1 MAGSSSI
8 GRRIGKIIIWLL
20 ATVVVLIVALAIFIL
35 TFDWNRARPYVNDK
49 VSQAIGRPFAINGD
63 LKVGWRHPADE
74 TGWRGWVP
82 WPRFSAAN
90 ITVANPDWT
99 KQPQFATLDEI
110 DFEVKV
116 LPLLAHDIVIPA
128 INLVN
133 PSVDLERLVDGR
145 DNWTFKLASSSGPSE
160 WKLDLHDIAF
170 AKGNIAL
177 SDQQKKVDVQM
188 VIDTLGQPIPIG
200 EAMKQQEAASRSA
213 SAQAIGKAGA
223 SKLTEQANAQ
233 AASEAAAAAA
243 AAASGAS
250 STDINASGT
259 TAAGG
264 ASGAPMAG
272 GSHAASEASEA
283 GEASGSVAAPGA
295 SGVASATG
303 TQRQMPSYAI
313 GWTVKGTYNK
323 TPVSG
328 SGKVG
333 GVLALQ
339 DANRPF
345 PVQADVKAG
354 DLHVGL
360 VGTIT
365 DPAHLAAVDLRLW
378 LQGNSMARL
387 YSLTGVTLPDTP
399 PYATEGRLIGQFK
412 SSGNVFK
419 YENFT
424 GRVGGSD
431 LNGSLTYTAREP
443 RPLLQGEMVS
453 HLLQFSDLAPVI
465 GADSNASKAKRG
477 DATTQPSGRVLPV
490 EEFRTDR
497 WKAIDADVKFTGR
510 RIVKTTDLPITDLY
524 THVVLTDG
532 VLSLEPL
539 KFGVAGGSLAS
550 DIHLDGSAVP
560 LKGRFATSAR
570 HLKLKQLFPNFKT
583 MQNALG
589 EINGDAALTATGN
602 SPAALAA
609 TSNGEV
615 KALITEGTV
624 SRLLMEAAG
633 LNVANVVYEK
643 LFGNRDVKINCAAA
657 DFVAT
662 DGVLESRVF
671 ALDTDDA
678 VINIDGHVNLRDETM
693 DLGVHPHTKG
703 FRVFSLR
710 SPLYV
715 KGTFKDPHVG
725 VNAAALALR
734 GGAAVGLGLINPF
747 AALIPLLAP
756 SNNKPLPCAQLLSQ
770 VRQAPAAPP
779 PGVKQQSKPPLSLEG
794 APVNKST
801 KGAAS
806 SPAVDDKKKPAVRS
820 PASARPNTRE
830 ADGVHLACGLAQL
843 ELRRRPVDDLF
854 VADQRAARAHAD
866 EAIAE

>member
-1 MAGSSSI
+1 MAVSSTI
-8 GRRIGKIIIWLL
+8 GRRIGKIIAWLL
-20 ATVVVLIVALAIFIL
+20 AIIVILIVALAIFIL
-35 TFDWNRARPYVNDK
+35 TFDWNRARPYIDDK
-49 VSQAIGRPFAINGD
+49 VTQAIGRPFAINGD
-63 LKVGWRHPADE
+63 LKVGWQHPVGE

-90 ITVANPDWT
+90 ITVGNPDWA
-99 KQPQFATLDEI
+99 KQPHFATLDEI
-110 DFEVKV
+110 DFQVKV

-133 PSVDLERLVDGR
+133 PSVDLERLLDGR
-145 DNWTFKLASSSGPSE
+145 NNWTFKLASSSGPSE

-177 SDQQKKVDVQM
+177 SDQQQKVEMQM
-188 VIDTLGQPIPIG
+188 AIDTLGQPIPIG
-200 EAMKQQEAASRSA
+200 EVMKQQETASRSA
-213 SAQAIGKAGA
+213 SAEAVGKAGA
-223 SKLTEQANAQ
+223 SKLTAQANAQ
-233 AASEAAAAAA
+233 AASEAAAASA

-250 STDINASGT
+250 STDINASGA
-259 TAAGG
+259 TAATGASGALIAGG
-264 ASGAPMAG
+264 ASEGASG
-272 GSHAASEASEA
+272 AAVASAPNASEA
-283 GEASGSVAAPGA
+283 GA
-295 SGVASATG
+295 ATG
-303 TQRQMPSYAI
+303 AKPTIPPYAI

-354 DLHVGL
+354 DLRVGL

-378 LQGNSMARL
+378 LQGNSLARL

-399 PYATEGRLIGQFK
+399 PYATEGRLVGQFK
-412 SSGNVFK
+412 PGANVFK

-443 RPLLQGEMVS
+443 RPLLQGELVS
-453 HLLQFSDLAPVI
+453 HLLQFADLAPVI
-465 GADSNASKAKRG
+465 GADSKASKAKRG
-477 DATTQPSGRVLPV
+477 DATAQPANKVLPV

-510 RIVKTTDLPITDLY
+510 RIVKDANLPITDLY
-524 THVVLTDG
+524 THVVMTDG

-539 KFGVAGGSLAS
+539 KFGVAGGSLSS
-550 DIHLDGSAVP
+550 DIHLDGSTTP

-570 HLKLKQLFPNFKT
+570 HLKLKQLFPDFKT

-615 KALITEGTV
+615 KALITDGTV

-662 DGVLESRVF
+662 NGVLDSRVF

-678 VINIDGHVNLRDETM
+678 VINIDGNVNLRDESM

-725 VNAAALALR
+725 VNATALALR
-734 GGAAVGLGLINPF
+734 GGAVIGLGLINPF

-756 SNNKPLPCAQLLSQ
+756 SNNKPLPCGELLAQ
-770 VRQAPAAPP
+770 VRQAPTAPA
-779 PGVKQQSKPPLSLEG
+779 PGMKQAPKPAISLDG
-794 APVNKST
+794 APVNKSSA
-801 KGAAS
+801 GAS
-806 SPAVDDKKKPAVRS
+806 SPAAGDRKPAVMS
-820 PASARPNTRE
+820 PPT
-830 ADGVHLACGLAQL
+830 G
-843 ELRRRPVDDLF
+843 
-854 VADQRAARAHAD
+854 
-866 EAIAE
+866 AEYKGS

>member
-1 MAGSSSI
+1 MAVSSTI
-8 GRRIGKIIIWLL
+8 GRRIGKIIAWLV
-20 ATVVVLIVALAIFIL
+20 AIIVVLIIALIIFIL
-35 TFDWNRARPYVNDK
+35 TFNWNRARPYIDDK
-49 VSQAIGRPFAINGD
+49 VTQAIGRPFAINGD
-63 LKVGWRHPADE
+63 LKVGWRHPVGE

-90 ITVANPDWT
+90 ITIGNPDWT
-99 KQPQFATLDEI
+99 QQPHFATLDEI

-133 PSVDLERLVDGR
+133 PSVDLERVLDGR
-145 DNWTFKLASSSGPSE
+145 NNWTFKLPASTGPSE

-177 SDQQKKVDVQM
+177 SDQQKKVEMQIA
-188 VIDTLGQPIPIG
+188 IDTLGQPIPIG
-200 EAMKQQEAASRSA
+200 EAMKQQEAASRSS
-213 SAQAIGKAGA
+213 SAEAIGKAGA
-223 SKLTEQANAQ
+223 NKLTAQANAQ
-233 AASEAAAAAA
+233 AASEAAAASA

-250 STDINASGT
+250 STDITASGA
-259 TAAGG
+259 TAANGASGALVAGGSSGASGVGG
-264 ASGAPMAG
+264 ASGASGGAG
-272 GSHAASEASEA
+272 GAAATSASNAREA
-283 GEASGSVAAPGA
+283 GTANGA
-295 SGVASATG
+295 KPVI
-303 TQRQMPSYAI
+303 PPYAI

-378 LQGNSMARL
+378 LQGNSLARL

-399 PYATEGRLIGQFK
+399 PYATEGRLVGQFK

-431 LNGSLTYTAREP
+431 LNGSLIYTARKP
-443 RPLLQGEMVS
+443 RPLLQGELVS
-453 HLLQFSDLAPVI
+453 HLLQFSDLAPII

-477 DATTQPSGRVLPV
+477 DATAQPGNKALPV
-490 EEFRTDR
+490 EAFRTDR

-510 RIVKTTDLPITDLY
+510 RIVKSPDLPITDLY
-524 THVVLTDG
+524 THVVMTDA

-539 KFGVAGGSLAS
+539 KFGVAGGSLS
-550 DIHLDGSAVP
+550 SNIHLDGSTTP
-560 LKGRFATSAR
+560 LKGRFSTSAR
-570 HLKLKQLFPNFKT
+570 HLKLKQLFPSFKT

-615 KALITEGTV
+615 KALVTDGTV

-643 LFGNRDVKINCAAA
+643 LFGKRDVKINCAAA

-662 DGVLESRVF
+662 NGVLDSRVF

-678 VINIDGHVNLRDETM
+678 VIDIDGNVNMRDETV

-770 VRQAPAAPP
+770 VRQAPSAPP
-779 PGVKQQSKPPLSLEG
+779 PGVKQQPKAALSLDG
-794 APVNKST
+794 VPVNKSS
-801 KGAAS
+801 GGASAPAAS
-806 SPAVDDKKKPAVRS
+806 EKKPAVVT
-820 PASARPNTRE
+820 PASA
-830 ADGVHLACGLAQL
+830 
-843 ELRRRPVDDLF
+843 
-854 VADQRAARAHAD
+854 
-866 EAIAE
+866 AEYKGS

>member
-1 MAGSSSI
+1 MAVSSSI
-8 GRRIGKIIIWLL
+8 GRRIGKIIAWLL
-20 ATVVVLIVALAIFIL
+20 AALVILIAALVIFIL
-35 TFDWNRARPYVNDK
+35 SFDWNRARPYINDK
-49 VSQAIGRPFAINGD
+49 VTQAIGRPFAINGD
-63 LKVGWRHPADE
+63 LKVGWQKPAGE

-90 ITVANPDWT
+90 ITLGNPDWA

-110 DFEVKV
+110 DFEVEV

-133 PSVDLERLVDGR
+133 PSVDLERMLDGR
-145 DNWTFKLASSSGPSE
+145 NNWTFKLPSSSGPSE
-160 WKLDLHDIAF
+160 WTLDLHDIAF

-177 SDQQKKVDVQM
+177 SDQQMKVELQM
-188 VIDTLGQPIPIG
+188 AVDTLGQPIPLG
-200 EAMKQQEAASRSA
+200 EALKQQEAASRSA

-223 SKLTEQANAQ
+223 SRLAAQAEAQ
-233 AASEAAAAAA
+233 AASEAKAASEAAASEAA
-243 AAASGAS
+243 ANASAVSGAAGASGAAATSATSGAPAASGALA
-250 STDINASGT
+250 TGAS
-259 TAAGG
+259 GG
-264 ASGAPMAG
+264 ASAGVGAGTSTSAG
-272 GSHAASEASEA
+272 ASVATAETTSAASVPATA
-283 GEASGSVAAPGA
+283 PAAPR
-295 SGVASATG
+295 AT
-303 TQRQMPSYAI
+303 PLYAI
-313 GWTVKGTYNK
+313 AWTVKGSYNK

-339 DANRPF
+339 DADRPF

-354 DLHVGL
+354 DLHVAF
-360 VGTIT
+360 VGTIS
-365 DPAHLAAVDLRLW
+365 DPAHLAALDLRLW

-387 YSLTGVTLPDTP
+387 YALTGVTLPDTP
-399 PYATEGRLIGQFK
+399 PYATEGHLIGHFR
-412 SSGNVFK
+412 SGGNVFT

-443 RPLLQGEMVS
+443 RPLLQGELVS
-453 HLLQFSDLAPVI
+453 HLLQFADLAPVI

-477 DATTQPSGRVLPV
+477 DATAQPGGRVLPV

-510 RIVKTTDLPITDLY
+510 RIVKSSKLPITDLY
-524 THVVLTDG
+524 THVVLSNG

-550 DIHLDGSAVP
+550 DIHLDGSATP
-560 LKGRFATSAR
+560 LKGRFSTSAR
-570 HLKLKQLFPNFKT
+570 HLKLKQLFPDFKT

-589 EINGDAALTATGN
+589 EVNGDASLSATGN

-615 KALITEGTV
+615 KALVTDGTV

-662 DGVLESRVF
+662 NGVLEPRVF

-678 VINIDGHVNLRDETM
+678 VINIDGHVSLRDETL

-725 VNAAALALR
+725 VDAAALALR
-734 GGAAVGLGLINPF
+734 GGAAIGLGLINPF

-756 SNNKPLPCAQLLSQ
+756 SNNKPLPCGELLAQ
-770 VRQAPAAPP
+770 VRQRPTAPP
-779 PGVKQQSKPPLSLEG
+779 PGVRQQPKAPLSLDG
-794 APVNKST
+794 APAGKSSG
-801 KGAAS
+801 GAAA
-806 SPAVDDKKKPAVRS
+806 PVAPRS
-820 PASARPNTRE
+820 
-830 ADGVHLACGLAQL
+830 
-843 ELRRRPVDDLF
+843 
-854 VADQRAARAHAD
+854 QRATDRKPVTLPPATA
-866 EAIAE
+866 AEYKGS

>member
-1 MAGSSSI
+1 MAGSSTI
-8 GRRIGKIIIWLL
+8 GRRIGKIIAWLL
-20 ATVVVLIVALAIFIL
+20 AAIVLLIIALTIFIL

-49 VSQAIGRPFAINGD
+49 VTQAIGRPFAINGD
-63 LKVGWRHPADE
+63 LKVGWRHPVGE

-90 ITVANPDWT
+90 ITVGNPDWT
-99 KQPQFATLDEI
+99 KQPNFATLDEI
-110 DFEVKV
+110 DFQVKV

-133 PSVDLERLVDGR
+133 PSVDLERLLDGR
-145 DNWTFKLASSSGPSE
+145 NNWTFKLPASSGPSE

-200 EAMKQQEAASRSA
+200 EAMKQQEEASRSA

-223 SKLTEQANAQ
+223 SKLTAQANAQ
-233 AASEAAAAAA
+233 AASEAAAASA

-250 STDINASGT
+250 ATDIDASGA
-259 TAAGG
+259 TAATG
-264 ASGAPMAG
+264 ASGALMAG
-272 GSHAASEASEA
+272 GSRAA
-283 GEASGSVAAPGA
+283 GEGA
-295 SGVASATG
+295 SGAAATSGTSETKAQASASAG
-303 TQRQMPSYAI
+303 AKREIPPYAI
-313 GWTVKGTYNK
+313 GWTIKGTYNK
-323 TPVSG
+323 TPVAG

-443 RPLLQGEMVS
+443 RPLLQGELVS

-477 DATTQPSGRVLPV
+477 DATAQPSGRVLPV

-524 THVVLTDG
+524 THVVMTDG

-609 TSNGEV
+609 TSNGEL
-615 KALITEGTV
+615 KALVTDGTV

-662 DGVLESRVF
+662 NGVLESRIF

-678 VINIDGHVNLRDETM
+678 VINIDGTVNLRDETL

-725 VNAAALALR
+725 VNVAALALR
-734 GGAAVGLGLINPF
+734 GGAVIGLGLINPF

-770 VRQAPAAPP
+770 VRQAPTAPP
-779 PGVKQQSKPPLSLEG
+779 PGVKQKPKAPLSLEG
-794 APVNKST
+794 APVNKS
-801 KGAAS
+801 GGGAS
-806 SPAVDDKKKPAVRS
+806 SPAAANRKPAVMS
-820 PASARPNTRE
+820 PASA
-830 ADGVHLACGLAQL
+830 
-843 ELRRRPVDDLF
+843 
-854 VADQRAARAHAD
+854 
-866 EAIAE
+866 AEYKGS

>member
-1 MAGSSSI
+1 MAASSTT
-8 GRRIGKIIIWLL
+8 GRRIGKIIAWLL
-20 ATVVVLIVALAIFIL
+20 AIIVILIVALTIFIL

-49 VSQAIGRPFAINGD
+49 VTQAIGRPFAINGD
-63 LKVGWRHPADE
+63 LKVGWRHPVGE

-90 ITVANPDWT
+90 ITVGNPDWT
-99 KQPQFATLDEI
+99 RQPHFATLDEI
-110 DFEVKV
+110 DFQVKV
-116 LPLLAHDIVIPA
+116 LPLLARDIVIPA

-133 PSVDLERLVDGR
+133 PSVDLEQLLDGR
-145 DNWTFKLASSSGPSE
+145 NNWTFKLPSSTGPSE

-177 SDQQKKVDVQM
+177 SDQQKKIDVQM
-188 VIDTLGQPIPIG
+188 AVDTLGQPIPLG
-200 EAMKQQEAASRSA
+200 EAIRQQEAASRSA
-213 SAQAIGKAGA
+213 SAEAIGKSGA
-223 SKLTEQANAQ
+223 SKLSAQAEAQ
-233 AASEAAAAAA
+233 AASEAAAA
-243 AAASGAS
+243 S
-250 STDINASGT
+250 S
-259 TAAGG
+259 
-264 ASGAPMAG
+264 
-272 GSHAASEASEA
+272 ASEVRNAN
-283 GEASGSVAAPGA
+283 GA
-295 SGVASATG
+295 K
-303 TQRQMPSYAI
+303 PPIPLYAI
-313 GWTVKGTYNK
+313 GWTIKGTYNK
-323 TPVSG
+323 TSVSG

-412 SSGNVFK
+412 QSGNVFK

-443 RPLLQGEMVS
+443 RPLLQGELVS

-465 GADSNASKAKRG
+465 GADSNASKARRG
-477 DATTQPSGRVLPV
+477 DATMQPANKALPV

-510 RIVKTTDLPITDLY
+510 RIIRNVDLPITDLY
-524 THVVLTDG
+524 THVVMTNG

-550 DIHLDGSAVP
+550 DIHLDGSTTP
-560 LKGRFATSAR
+560 LKGRVSTSAR

-615 KALITEGTV
+615 KTLITDGTV

-662 DGVLESRVF
+662 DGVLDSRVF
-671 ALDTDDA
+671 ALDTADA
-678 VINIDGHVNLRDETM
+678 VINIDGKVNLRDESM

-734 GGAAVGLGLINPF
+734 GGAVVGLGLVNPF

-756 SNNKPLPCAQLLSQ
+756 SNNKPLPCGQLLAQ
-770 VRQAPAAPP
+770 IRQAPTAPP
-779 PGVKQQSKPPLSLEG
+779 PGVKQKPKAGISLEG
-794 APVNKST
+794 APVNKSS
-801 KGAAS
+801 GEAS
-806 SPAVDDKKKPAVRS
+806 SPAATGKKPAVTA
-820 PASARPNTRE
+820 PASA
-830 ADGVHLACGLAQL
+830 
-843 ELRRRPVDDLF
+843 
-854 VADQRAARAHAD
+854 
-866 EAIAE
+866 AEYKGS

>member
-1 MAGSSSI
+1 MAASSTI
-8 GRRIGKIIIWLL
+8 GRRIGKIVAWIL
-20 ATVVVLIVALAIFIL
+20 AIVVILVVALTVFIL
-35 TFDWNRARPYVNDK
+35 TFDWNRARPYVDDK
-49 VSQAIGRPFAINGD
+49 VTQAIGRQFTINGD
-63 LKVGWRHPADE
+63 LKVRFRHAVGE
-74 TGWRGWVP
+74 TGWRSWVP
-82 WPRFSAAN
+82 WPLFSASN
-90 ITVANPDWT
+90 ITIANPDWA
-99 KQPQFATLDEI
+99 KRPQFATLDEI
-110 DFEVKV
+110 HFQVKL
-116 LPLLAHDIVIPA
+116 LPLVTHDIVIPA

-133 PSVDLERLVDGR
+133 PSVDLERMLDGR
-145 DNWTFKLASSSGPSE
+145 NNWTFQLPSSKTPSQ
-160 WKLDLHDIAF
+160 WKLQLHDIVF
-170 AKGNIAL
+170 TKGNIAL
-177 SDQQKKVDVQM
+177 SDQQKKVDAQLV
-188 VIDTLGQPIPIG
+188 VDTLGQPIPLG
-200 EAMKQQEAASRSA
+200 EALKQQEQASRNASA
-213 SAQAIGKAGA
+213 EAIGKGGAKKLSAQAD
-223 SKLTEQANAQ
+223 AQ
-233 AASEAAAAAA
+233 AASAASAASA

-250 STDINASGT
+250 ATDIHASGT
-259 TAAGG
+259 TAATGASGGLVAGGSKGASRAAASGASARASGATAASASGVSGATVTSASG
-264 ASGAPMAG
+264 ASGAAG
-272 GSHAASEASEA
+272 TNPAR
-283 GEASGSVAAPGA
+283 GA
-295 SGVASATG
+295 QGDI
-303 TQRQMPSYAI
+303 PPYAI
-313 GWTVKGTYNK
+313 GWTLKGTYNK

-354 DLHVGL
+354 DLRVGL
-360 VGTIT
+360 VGTVT

-378 LQGNSMARL
+378 VQGSSMAKL
-387 YSLTGVTLPDTP
+387 YSLTGVTLPETP
-399 PYATEGRLIGQFK
+399 PYATEGRLVGQFK
-412 SSGNVFK
+412 STGNVFK

-431 LNGSLTYTAREP
+431 LNGSLIYTARQP
-443 RPLLQGEMVS
+443 RPLLQGELVS

-477 DATTQPSGRVLPV
+477 TAAKQPGNKALPV

-510 RIVKTTDLPITDLY
+510 RIIKNVNLPITDLY
-524 THVVLTDG
+524 THIVMTNG

-539 KFGVAGGSLAS
+539 KFGVAGGTLAS
-550 DIHLDGSAVP
+550 DIHLDGSGTP

-570 HLKLKQLFPNFKT
+570 HVRLKQLFPNFKT

-615 KALITEGTV
+615 KALVTEGTV

-662 DGVLESRVF
+662 NGVLESRVF

-678 VINIDGHVNLRDETM
+678 VIDIDGNLNMRDETM

-710 SPLYV
+710 SPLYA
-715 KGTFKDPHVG
+715 KGTFKNPHVG
-725 VNAAALALR
+725 VNAGALALR
-734 GGAAVGLGLINPF
+734 GGAAIGLGLINPF
-747 AALIPLLAP
+747 AALLPLLAP

-779 PGVKQQSKPPLSLEG
+779 PGSKQQPKPAISLEG
-794 APVNKST
+794 APVNKRSA
-801 KGAAS
+801 GAAS
-806 SPAVDDKKKPAVRS
+806 AASAPAATGRKPAVVA
-820 PASARPNTRE
+820 PASA
-830 ADGVHLACGLAQL
+830 
-843 ELRRRPVDDLF
+843 
-854 VADQRAARAHAD
+854 
-866 EAIAE
+866 AEYKGS

>member
-1 MAGSSSI
+1 MAVSSTI
-8 GRRIGKIIIWLL
+8 GRRIGKIIAWLL
-20 ATVVVLIVALAIFIL
+20 AIIVILIVALAIFIL
-35 TFDWNRARPYVNDK
+35 TFDWNRARPYIDDK
-49 VSQAIGRPFAINGD
+49 VTQAIGRPFAINGD
-63 LKVGWRHPADE
+63 LKVGWRHPVGE

-82 WPRFSAAN
+82 WPRFSAGN
-90 ITVANPDWT
+90 ITVGNPDWA
-99 KQPQFATLDEI
+99 KQPHFATLDEI
-110 DFEVKV
+110 DFQVKV

-133 PSVDLERLVDGR
+133 PSVDLERLLDGR

-177 SDQQKKVDVQM
+177 SDQQKKVEMQM
-188 VIDTLGQPIPIG
+188 AIDTLGQPIPIG
-200 EAMKQQEAASRSA
+200 EVMKQQETASRSA
-213 SAQAIGKAGA
+213 SAEAVGKAGA
-223 SKLTEQANAQ
+223 SKLTAQANAQ
-233 AASEAAAAAA
+233 AASEAAAASA

-250 STDINASGT
+250 STDITASGA
-259 TAAGG
+259 TAANGVSGALVAGGANGASEG
-264 ASGAPMAG
+264 ASGAA
-272 GSHAASEASEA
+272 
-283 GEASGSVAAPGA
+283 
-295 SGVASATG
+295 VASASNATEAATANG
-303 TQRQMPSYAI
+303 AKPAIPPYAI

-354 DLHVGL
+354 DLRVGL

-378 LQGNSMARL
+378 LQGNSLARL

-399 PYATEGRLIGQFK
+399 PYATEGRLVGQFK
-412 SSGNVFK
+412 PGANVFK

-443 RPLLQGEMVS
+443 RPLLQGELVS
-453 HLLQFSDLAPVI
+453 HLLQFADLAPVI

-477 DATTQPSGRVLPV
+477 DATAQPANKVLPV

-497 WKAIDADVKFTGR
+497 WNAIDADVKFTGR
-510 RIVKTTDLPITDLY
+510 RIVKDTNLPITDLY
-524 THVVLTDG
+524 THVVMTDG

-539 KFGVAGGSLAS
+539 KFGVAGGSLSS
-550 DIHLDGSAVP
+550 DIHLDGSTTP

-615 KALITEGTV
+615 KALITDGTV

-662 DGVLESRVF
+662 NGVLDSRVF

-678 VINIDGHVNLRDETM
+678 VINIDGNVNLRDESM

-725 VNAAALALR
+725 VNATALALR
-734 GGAAVGLGLINPF
+734 GGAVIGLGLINPF

-756 SNNKPLPCAQLLSQ
+756 SNNKPLPCGELLAQ
-770 VRQAPAAPP
+770 VRQAPTAPA
-779 PGVKQQSKPPLSLEG
+779 PGMKQQPKPAISLDG
-794 APVNKST
+794 VPVNKSSA
-801 KGAAS
+801 GAS
-806 SPAVDDKKKPAVRS
+806 SPAAADKKPAVMS
-820 PASARPNTRE
+820 PPT
-830 ADGVHLACGLAQL
+830 G
-843 ELRRRPVDDLF
+843 
-854 VADQRAARAHAD
+854 
-866 EAIAE
+866 AEYKGS

>member
-1 MAGSSSI
+1 MAVSSTI
-8 GRRIGKIIIWLL
+8 GRRIGKIIAWLL
-20 ATVVVLIVALAIFIL
+20 AIIVILIVALAIFIM
-35 TFDWNRARPYVNDK
+35 TFDWNRARPYINDK
-49 VSQAIGRPFAINGD
+49 VTQAIGRPFAINGD
-63 LKVGWRHPADE
+63 LKVGWRHPVGE

-90 ITVANPDWT
+90 ITVGNPDWT

-110 DFEVKV
+110 DFQVKV
-116 LPLLAHDIVIPA
+116 LPLLAHDIVIPT

-133 PSVDLERLVDGR
+133 PSVDLERVLDGR
-145 DNWTFKLASSSGPSE
+145 NNWTFKLASSSGPSE

-177 SDQQKKVDVQM
+177 SDQQKKVDFQM
-188 VIDTLGQPIPIG
+188 AIDTLGQPIPIG
-200 EAMKQQEAASRSA
+200 EAMKQQEAASRSS
-213 SAQAIGKAGA
+213 SAQTIGKSGA
-223 SKLTEQANAQ
+223 NKLTQQANAQ
-233 AASEAAAAAA
+233 AASEAAAASA

-250 STDINASGT
+250 STDITASGT
-259 TAAGG
+259 TAATGASGGLVAGGSKGASEAVAAG
-264 ASGAPMAG
+264 ASGAVV
-272 GSHAASEASEA
+272 ASAPAS
-283 GEASGSVAAPGA
+283 ASGA
-295 SGVASATG
+295 SGAQAQG
-303 TQRQMPSYAI
+303 GAKQEIPPYAI

-399 PYATEGRLIGQFK
+399 PYATEGRLVGQFK
-412 SSGNVFK
+412 STGNVFK

-431 LNGSLTYTAREP
+431 INGSLTYTAREP
-443 RPLLQGEMVS
+443 RPLLQGELVS
-453 HLLQFSDLAPVI
+453 RLLQFSDLAPVI

-477 DATTQPSGRVLPV
+477 DATAQPSSKALPV

-510 RIVKTTDLPITDLY
+510 RIVKDVNLPITDLY
-524 THVVLTDG
+524 THVVMTDG

-539 KFGVAGGSLAS
+539 KFGVAGGTLAS
-550 DIHLDGSAVP
+550 DIHLDGSATP

-609 TSNGEV
+609 SSNGEV
-615 KALITEGTV
+615 KALVTDGTV

-662 DGVLESRVF
+662 NGVLESRVF

-678 VINIDGHVNLRDETM
+678 VIDIDGNVNMRDESM

-756 SNNKPLPCAQLLSQ
+756 SNNKPLPCTQLLAQ
-770 VRQAPAAPP
+770 VRQAPTAPP
-779 PGVKQQSKPPLSLEG
+779 PGTKQQPKSAISLDG
-794 APVNKST
+794 APVNKSS
-801 KGAAS
+801 GGAS
-806 SPAVDDKKKPAVRS
+806 SPAATDRKKPAVMS
-820 PASARPNTRE
+820 PASA
-830 ADGVHLACGLAQL
+830 
-843 ELRRRPVDDLF
+843 
-854 VADQRAARAHAD
+854 
-866 EAIAE
+866 AEYKGS

>member
-1 MAGSSSI
+1 MAVSSTI
-8 GRRIGKIIIWLL
+8 GRRIGKIIAWLVGI
-20 ATVVVLIVALAIFIL
+20 VVVLIAALSIFIL
-35 TFDWNRARPYVNDK
+35 TFDWNRARPWVDDK
-49 VSQAIGRPFAINGD
+49 VTQAIGRPFAITGD
-63 LKVGWRHPADE
+63 LKVGWRQPVGE
-74 TGWRGWVP
+74 TGWHSWVP

-90 ITVANPDWT
+90 ITVGNPEWS
-99 KQPQFATLDEI
+99 KQSHFATLDEI

-133 PSVDLERLVDGR
+133 PSVDLERLLDGR
-145 DNWTFKLASSSGPSE
+145 NNWTFNLPASTGPSE

-170 AKGNIAL
+170 AKGNVAL
-177 SDQQKKVDVQM
+177 SDQQKKIEMQA

-200 EAMKQQEAASRSA
+200 EAMKQQEEASRNA
-213 SAQAIGKAGA
+213 SAEVVGKAGA
-223 SKLTEQANAQ
+223 SKLAAQASAA
-233 AASEAAAAAA
+233 AASEAAAAS
-243 AAASGAS
+243 AAASAS
-250 STDINASGT
+250 AS
-259 TAAGG
+259 AAGG
-264 ASGAPMAG
+264 TSA
-272 GSHAASEASEA
+272 AASAKPA
-283 GEASGSVAAPGA
+283 IAP
-295 SGVASATG
+295 
-303 TQRQMPSYAI
+303 YAI
-313 GWTVKGTYNK
+313 GWTIKGTYNK
-323 TPVSG
+323 TPLSG
-328 SGKVG
+328 SGKFG

-345 PVQADVKAG
+345 PVQADVKTG

-365 DPAHLAAVDLRLW
+365 DPAHLAAVDLRFW

-387 YSLTGVTLPDTP
+387 YSLTGVTLPETP
-399 PYATEGRLIGQFK
+399 PYATEGRLVGQFK
-412 SSGNVFK
+412 AGGSVFR

-443 RPLLQGEMVS
+443 RPLLEGELVS
-453 HLLQFSDLAPVI
+453 HLLQFADLAPVI
-465 GADSNASKAKRG
+465 GADSNASKARRG
-477 DATTQPSGRVLPV
+477 DTTRQPGNKALPV

-510 RIVKTTDLPITDLY
+510 RIVKDVNLPITDLY
-524 THVVLTDG
+524 THVILTDG

-539 KFGVAGGSLAS
+539 KFGVAGGTLAS
-550 DIHLDGSAVP
+550 DIHLDGSTAP

-570 HLKLKQLFPNFKT
+570 HLKLKQLFPNVKT
-583 MQNALG
+583 MQSALG
-589 EINGDAALTATGN
+589 EINGDASLSATGN

-615 KALITEGTV
+615 KALITDGTV

-643 LFGNRDVKINCAAA
+643 LFGNRDVKINCAVA

-662 DGVLESRVF
+662 NGVLDSRVF

-678 VINIDGHVNLRDETM
+678 VIDIDGDVNFRDESM
-693 DLGVHPHTKG
+693 NLGVHPHTKG

-725 VNAAALALR
+725 VNATALALR
-734 GGAAVGLGLINPF
+734 GGAVIGLGLINPF

-756 SNNKPLPCAQLLSQ
+756 SNSKPLACNQLLSQ
-770 VRQAPAAPP
+770 VRQVPTAPP
-779 PGVKQQSKPPLSLEG
+779 PGQKQMPKAAISLDG
-794 APVNKST
+794 VTGNKS
-801 KGAAS
+801 GSSAA
-806 SPAVDDKKKPAVRS
+806 AGGKKPAVAA
-820 PASARPNTRE
+820 PAN
-830 ADGVHLACGLAQL
+830 
-843 ELRRRPVDDLF
+843 
-854 VADQRAARAHAD
+854 AA
-866 EAIAE
+866 EYKGS

>member
-1 MAGSSSI
+1 GGLVAGGSKGASE
-8 GRRIGKIIIWLL
+8 
-20 ATVVVLIVALAIFIL
+20 AVA
-35 TFDWNRARPYVNDK
+35 
-49 VSQAIGRPFAINGD
+49 
-63 LKVGWRHPADE
+63 
-74 TGWRGWVP
+74 
-82 WPRFSAAN
+82 
-90 ITVANPDWT
+90 
-99 KQPQFATLDEI
+99 
-110 DFEVKV
+110 
-116 LPLLAHDIVIPA
+116 
-128 INLVN
+128 
-133 PSVDLERLVDGR
+133 
-145 DNWTFKLASSSGPSE
+145 
-160 WKLDLHDIAF
+160 
-170 AKGNIAL
+170 
-177 SDQQKKVDVQM
+177 
-188 VIDTLGQPIPIG
+188 
-200 EAMKQQEAASRSA
+200 
-213 SAQAIGKAGA
+213 AGA
-223 SKLTEQANAQ
+223 SGAVV
-233 AASEAAAAAA
+233 ASASN
-243 AAASGAS
+243 ASGAS
-250 STDINASGT
+250 G
-259 TAAGG
+259 
-264 ASGAPMAG
+264 
-272 GSHAASEASEA
+272 ASEAQA
-283 GEASGSVAAPGA
+283 GAKQEIP
-295 SGVASATG
+295 
-303 TQRQMPSYAI
+303 PYAI

-399 PYATEGRLIGQFK
+399 PYATEGRLVGQFK
-412 SSGNVFK
+412 STGNVFK

-431 LNGSLTYTAREP
+431 INGSLTYTAREP
-443 RPLLQGEMVS
+443 RPLLQGELVS

-477 DATTQPSGRVLPV
+477 DATAQPSNKALPV

-510 RIVKTTDLPITDLY
+510 RIVKDVNLPITDLY
-524 THVVLTDG
+524 THVVMTDG

-539 KFGVAGGSLAS
+539 KFGVAGGTLAS
-550 DIHLDGSAVP
+550 DIHLDGSATP

-615 KALITEGTV
+615 KALVTDGTV

-643 LFGNRDVKINCAAA
+643 LFANRDVKINCAAA

-662 DGVLESRVF
+662 NGVLESRIF

-678 VINIDGHVNLRDETM
+678 VINIDGNVNLRDESM

-756 SNNKPLPCAQLLSQ
+756 SNNKPLPCTQMLEQ
-770 VRQAPAAPP
+770 IRQAPTAPP
-779 PGVKQQSKPPLSLEG
+779 PGVKQQPKAAISLDG
-794 APVNKST
+794 APVNKSS
-801 KGAAS
+801 GGAS
-806 SPAVDDKKKPAVRS
+806 SPATTDKKKPAVMS
-820 PASARPNTRE
+820 PASAATYK
-830 ADGVHLACGLAQL
+830 GS
-843 ELRRRPVDDLF
+843 
-854 VADQRAARAHAD
+854 
-866 EAIAE
+866 

>member
-1 MAGSSSI
+1 MAVSSTI
-8 GRRIGKIIIWLL
+8 GRRIGKIIAWLL
-20 ATVVVLIVALAIFIL
+20 AIIVILIVALAIFIL
-35 TFDWNRARPYVNDK
+35 TFDWNRARPYIDDK
-49 VSQAIGRPFAINGD
+49 VTQAIGRPFAINGD
-63 LKVGWRHPADE
+63 LKVGWQHPVGE

-90 ITVANPDWT
+90 ITVGNPDWA
-99 KQPQFATLDEI
+99 KQPHFATLDEI
-110 DFEVKV
+110 DFQVKV

-133 PSVDLERLVDGR
+133 PSVDLERLLDGR
-145 DNWTFKLASSSGPSE
+145 NNWTFKLASSSGPSE

-177 SDQQKKVDVQM
+177 SDQQQKVEMQM
-188 VIDTLGQPIPIG
+188 AIDTLGQPIPIG
-200 EAMKQQEAASRSA
+200 EVMKQQETASRSA
-213 SAQAIGKAGA
+213 SAEAVGKAGA
-223 SKLTEQANAQ
+223 SKLTAQANAQ
-233 AASEAAAAAA
+233 AASEAAAASA

-250 STDINASGT
+250 STDINASGA
-259 TAAGG
+259 TAATGASGALIAGG
-264 ASGAPMAG
+264 ASEGASG
-272 GSHAASEASEA
+272 AAVASAPNASEA
-283 GEASGSVAAPGA
+283 GGA
-295 SGVASATG
+295 IGAKPTI
-303 TQRQMPSYAI
+303 PPYAI

-354 DLHVGL
+354 DLRVGL

-378 LQGNSMARL
+378 LQGNSLARL

-399 PYATEGRLIGQFK
+399 PYATEGRLVGQFK
-412 SSGNVFK
+412 PGANVFK

-443 RPLLQGEMVS
+443 RPLLQGELVS
-453 HLLQFSDLAPVI
+453 HLLQFADLAPVI
-465 GADSNASKAKRG
+465 GADSKASKAKRG
-477 DATTQPSGRVLPV
+477 DATAQPANKVLPV

-510 RIVKTTDLPITDLY
+510 RIVKDANLPITDLY
-524 THVVLTDG
+524 THVVMTDG

-539 KFGVAGGSLAS
+539 KFGVAGGSLSS
-550 DIHLDGSAVP
+550 DIHLDGSTTP

-570 HLKLKQLFPNFKT
+570 HLKLKQLFPDFKT

-615 KALITEGTV
+615 KALITDGTV

-662 DGVLESRVF
+662 NGVLDSRVF

-678 VINIDGHVNLRDETM
+678 VINIDGNVNLRDESM

-725 VNAAALALR
+725 VNATALALR
-734 GGAAVGLGLINPF
+734 GGAVIGLGLINPF

-756 SNNKPLPCAQLLSQ
+756 SNNKPLPCGELLAQ
-770 VRQAPAAPP
+770 VRQAPTAPA
-779 PGVKQQSKPPLSLEG
+779 PGMKQAPKPAISLDG
-794 APVNKST
+794 APVNKSSA
-801 KGAAS
+801 GAS
-806 SPAVDDKKKPAVRS
+806 SPAAGDDRKPAVMS
-820 PASARPNTRE
+820 PPT
-830 ADGVHLACGLAQL
+830 G
-843 ELRRRPVDDLF
+843 
-854 VADQRAARAHAD
+854 
-866 EAIAE
+866 AEYKGS

>member
-1 MAGSSSI
+1 MAVSSTI
-8 GRRIGKIIIWLL
+8 GRRIGKIIAWLL
-20 ATVVVLIVALAIFIL
+20 AIIVVLIVALTIFIL
-35 TFDWNRARPYVNDK
+35 TFDWNRARPYIDDK
-49 VSQAIGRPFAINGD
+49 VTQAIGRPFAINGD
-63 LKVGWRHPADE
+63 LKVGWQHPVGE

-90 ITVANPDWT
+90 ITVGNPDWA
-99 KQPQFATLDEI
+99 KQPHFATLDEI
-110 DFEVKV
+110 DFQVKV

-133 PSVDLERLVDGR
+133 PSVDLERLFDGR

-177 SDQQKKVDVQM
+177 SDQQQKVEMQM
-188 VIDTLGQPIPIG
+188 AIDTLGQPIPIG
-200 EAMKQQEAASRSA
+200 EVMKQQETASRSA
-213 SAQAIGKAGA
+213 SAEAVGKAGA
-223 SKLTEQANAQ
+223 SKLTAQANAQ
-233 AASEAAAAAA
+233 AASEAAAA
-243 AAASGAS
+243 SGAS
-250 STDINASGT
+250 STDITASGA
-259 TAAGG
+259 TAASG
-264 ASGAPMAG
+264 ASGALVAG
-272 GSHAASEASEA
+272 GANGASEGASKGASGAAVASASSASEA
-283 GEASGSVAAPGA
+283 GTANGA
-295 SGVASATG
+295 KPAI
-303 TQRQMPSYAI
+303 PPYAI
-313 GWTVKGTYNK
+313 GWTVKGTYNR

-354 DLHVGL
+354 DLRVGL

-378 LQGNSMARL
+378 LQGNSLARL

-399 PYATEGRLIGQFK
+399 PYATEGRLVGQFK
-412 SSGNVFK
+412 SGGNVFK

-443 RPLLQGEMVS
+443 RPLLQGELVS
-453 HLLQFSDLAPVI
+453 HLLQFADLAPVI
-465 GADSNASKAKRG
+465 GADSKASKAKRG
-477 DATTQPSGRVLPV
+477 DATVQPGNKVLPV

-510 RIVKTTDLPITDLY
+510 RIVKDANLPITDLY
-524 THVVLTDG
+524 THVVMTDG

-539 KFGVAGGSLAS
+539 KFGVAGGSLSS
-550 DIHLDGSAVP
+550 DIHLDGSTTP

-570 HLKLKQLFPNFKT
+570 HLKLKQLFPDFKT

-615 KALITEGTV
+615 KALITDGTV

-662 DGVLESRVF
+662 NGVLDSRVF

-678 VINIDGHVNLRDETM
+678 VIDIDGNVNLRDESM

-725 VNAAALALR
+725 VNATALALR
-734 GGAAVGLGLINPF
+734 GGAVIGLGLINPF

-756 SNNKPLPCAQLLSQ
+756 SNNKPLPCQQLLSQ
-770 VRQAPAAPP
+770 VRQAPTAPA
-779 PGVKQQSKPPLSLEG
+779 PGMKQQPKPAISLDG
-794 APVNKST
+794 APVNKSSA
-801 KGAAS
+801 GAS
-806 SPAVDDKKKPAVRS
+806 SPAAAEKKPALMP
-820 PASARPNTRE
+820 PATGGEYKGS
-830 ADGVHLACGLAQL
+830 
-843 ELRRRPVDDLF
+843 
-854 VADQRAARAHAD
+854 
-866 EAIAE
+866 

>member
-1 MAGSSSI
+1 MAVSSTI
-8 GRRIGKIIIWLL
+8 GRRIGKIIAWLL
-20 ATVVVLIVALAIFIL
+20 AIIVILIVALAIFIM
-35 TFDWNRARPYVNDK
+35 TFDWNRARPYINDK
-49 VSQAIGRPFAINGD
+49 VTQAIGRPFAINGD
-63 LKVGWRHPADE
+63 LKVGWRHPVGE

-90 ITVANPDWT
+90 ITVGNPDWT

-110 DFEVKV
+110 DFQVKV
-116 LPLLAHDIVIPA
+116 LPLLAHDIVIPT

-133 PSVDLERLVDGR
+133 PSVDLERVLDGR
-145 DNWTFKLASSSGPSE
+145 NNWTFKLASSSGPSE

-177 SDQQKKVDVQM
+177 SDQQKKVDLQM
-188 VIDTLGQPIPIG
+188 AIDTLGQPIPIG
-200 EAMKQQEAASRSA
+200 EAMKQQEAASRSS
-213 SAQAIGKAGA
+213 SAQTIGKSGA
-223 SKLTEQANAQ
+223 NKLTQQANAQ
-233 AASEAAAAAA
+233 AASEAAAASA

-250 STDINASGT
+250 STDITASGT
-259 TAAGG
+259 TAATGASGGLVAGGSKGASQAVAAG
-264 ASGAPMAG
+264 ASGAVV
-272 GSHAASEASEA
+272 ASAPAS
-283 GEASGSVAAPGA
+283 ASGA
-295 SGVASATG
+295 SGAQAQAGAKQEV
-303 TQRQMPSYAI
+303 PPYAI

-399 PYATEGRLIGQFK
+399 PYATEGRLVGQFK
-412 SSGNVFK
+412 STGNVFK

-431 LNGSLTYTAREP
+431 INGSLTYTAREP
-443 RPLLQGEMVS
+443 RPRLQGELVS

-477 DATTQPSGRVLPV
+477 DATAQPSSKALPV

-510 RIVKTTDLPITDLY
+510 RIVKDVNLPITDLY
-524 THVVLTDG
+524 THVVMTDG

-539 KFGVAGGSLAS
+539 KFGVAGGTLAS
-550 DIHLDGSAVP
+550 DIHLDGSATP

-609 TSNGEV
+609 SSNGEV
-615 KALITEGTV
+615 KALVTDGTV

-662 DGVLESRVF
+662 NGVLESRVF

-678 VINIDGHVNLRDETM
+678 VIDIDGNVNMRDESL

-756 SNNKPLPCAQLLSQ
+756 SNNKPLPCTQLLAQ
-770 VRQAPAAPP
+770 VRQAPTAPP
-779 PGVKQQSKPPLSLEG
+779 PGTKQQPKSAISLDG
-794 APVNKST
+794 APVNKSS
-801 KGAAS
+801 GGAS
-806 SPAVDDKKKPAVRS
+806 SPAATDKKKPAVMS
-820 PASARPNTRE
+820 PASA
-830 ADGVHLACGLAQL
+830 
-843 ELRRRPVDDLF
+843 
-854 VADQRAARAHAD
+854 
-866 EAIAE
+866 AEYKGS

>member
-1 MAGSSSI
+1 MAVSSTI
-8 GRRIGKIIIWLL
+8 GRRIGKIIAWLL
-20 ATVVVLIVALAIFIL
+20 AIIVILIVALAIFIM
-35 TFDWNRARPYVNDK
+35 TFDWNRARPYINDK
-49 VSQAIGRPFAINGD
+49 VTQAIGRPFAINGD
-63 LKVGWRHPADE
+63 LKVGWRHPVGE

-90 ITVANPDWT
+90 ITVGNPDWT

-110 DFEVKV
+110 DFQVKV
-116 LPLLAHDIVIPA
+116 LPLLAHDIVIPT

-133 PSVDLERLVDGR
+133 PSVDLERVLDGR
-145 DNWTFKLASSSGPSE
+145 NNWTFKLASSSGPSE

-177 SDQQKKVDVQM
+177 SDQQKKVDLQM
-188 VIDTLGQPIPIG
+188 AIDTLGQPIPIG
-200 EAMKQQEAASRSA
+200 EAMKQQEAASRSS
-213 SAQAIGKAGA
+213 SAQTIGKSGA
-223 SKLTEQANAQ
+223 NKLTQQANAQ
-233 AASEAAAAAA
+233 AASEAAAASA

-250 STDINASGT
+250 STDITASGT
-259 TAAGG
+259 TAATGASGGLVAGGSKGASQAVAAG
-264 ASGAPMAG
+264 ASGA
-272 GSHAASEASEA
+272 
-283 GEASGSVAAPGA
+283 V
-295 SGVASATG
+295 VASAPASASG
-303 TQRQMPSYAI
+303 GGAQAQAGAKQEIPPYAI

-399 PYATEGRLIGQFK
+399 PYATEGRLVGQFK
-412 SSGNVFK
+412 STGNVFK

-431 LNGSLTYTAREP
+431 INGSLTYTAREP
-443 RPLLQGEMVS
+443 RPLLQGELVS

-477 DATTQPSGRVLPV
+477 DATAQPSSKALPV
-490 EEFRTDR
+490 EQFRTDR

-510 RIVKTTDLPITDLY
+510 RIVKDVNLPITDLY
-524 THVVLTDG
+524 THVVMTDG

-539 KFGVAGGSLAS
+539 KFGVAGGTLAS
-550 DIHLDGSAVP
+550 DIHLDGSATP

-609 TSNGEV
+609 SSNGEV
-615 KALITEGTV
+615 KALVTDGTV

-662 DGVLESRVF
+662 NGVLESRVF

-678 VINIDGHVNLRDETM
+678 VIDIDGNVNMRDESL

-734 GGAAVGLGLINPF
+734 GGAAVGLGLLNPF

-756 SNNKPLPCAQLLSQ
+756 SNNKPLPCTQLLAQ
-770 VRQAPAAPP
+770 VRQAPTAPP
-779 PGVKQQSKPPLSLEG
+779 PGTKQQPKSAISLDG
-794 APVNKST
+794 APVNKSS
-801 KGAAS
+801 GGAS
-806 SPAVDDKKKPAVRS
+806 SPAATDKKKPAVMS
-820 PASARPNTRE
+820 PASA
-830 ADGVHLACGLAQL
+830 
-843 ELRRRPVDDLF
+843 
-854 VADQRAARAHAD
+854 
-866 EAIAE
+866 AEYKGS

>member
-1 MAGSSSI
+1 MAVSSTI
-8 GRRIGKIIIWLL
+8 GRRIGKIIAWLL
-20 ATVVVLIVALAIFIL
+20 AIIVMLIVALAIFIM
-35 TFDWNRARPYVNDK
+35 TFDWNRARPYINDK
-49 VSQAIGRPFAINGD
+49 VTQAIGRPFAINGD
-63 LKVGWRHPADE
+63 LKVGWRHPVGE

-90 ITVANPDWT
+90 ITVGNPDWT

-110 DFEVKV
+110 DFQVKV
-116 LPLLAHDIVIPA
+116 LPLLAHDIVIPT

-133 PSVDLERLVDGR
+133 PSVDLERVLDGR
-145 DNWTFKLASSSGPSE
+145 NNWTFKLASSSGPSE

-177 SDQQKKVDVQM
+177 SDQQKKVDFQM
-188 VIDTLGQPIPIG
+188 AIDTLGQPIPIG
-200 EAMKQQEAASRSA
+200 EAMKQQEAASRSS
-213 SAQAIGKAGA
+213 SAQTIGKSGA
-223 SKLTEQANAQ
+223 NKLTQQANAQ
-233 AASEAAAAAA
+233 AASEAAAASA

-250 STDINASGT
+250 STDITASGT
-259 TAAGG
+259 TAATGASGGLVAGGSKGASESVAAG
-264 ASGAPMAG
+264 ASGAVV
-272 GSHAASEASEA
+272 ASAPAS
-283 GEASGSVAAPGA
+283 ASGA
-295 SGVASATG
+295 SGAQAQG
-303 TQRQMPSYAI
+303 GAKQEIPPYAI

-399 PYATEGRLIGQFK
+399 PYATEGRLVGQFK
-412 SSGNVFK
+412 STGNVFK

-431 LNGSLTYTAREP
+431 INGSLTYTAREP
-443 RPLLQGEMVS
+443 RPLLQGELVS
-453 HLLQFSDLAPVI
+453 RLLQFSDLAPVI

-477 DATTQPSGRVLPV
+477 DATAQPSSKALPV

-510 RIVKTTDLPITDLY
+510 RIVKDVNLPITDLY
-524 THVVLTDG
+524 THVVMTDG

-539 KFGVAGGSLAS
+539 KFGVAGGTLAS
-550 DIHLDGSAVP
+550 DIHLDGSATP

-609 TSNGEV
+609 SSNGEV
-615 KALITEGTV
+615 KALVTDGTV

-662 DGVLESRVF
+662 NGVLESRVF

-678 VINIDGHVNLRDETM
+678 VIDIDGNVNMRDESM

-756 SNNKPLPCAQLLSQ
+756 SNNKPLPCTQLLAQ
-770 VRQAPAAPP
+770 VRQAPTAPP
-779 PGVKQQSKPPLSLEG
+779 PGTKQQPKSAISLDG
-794 APVNKST
+794 APVNKSS
-801 KGAAS
+801 GGAS
-806 SPAVDDKKKPAVRS
+806 SPAATDRKKPAVMS
-820 PASARPNTRE
+820 PASA
-830 ADGVHLACGLAQL
+830 
-843 ELRRRPVDDLF
+843 
-854 VADQRAARAHAD
+854 
-866 EAIAE
+866 AEYKGS

>member
-1 MAGSSSI
+1 MAVSSTI
-8 GRRIGKIIIWLL
+8 GKMIGKIIAWLL
-20 ATVVVLIVALAIFIL
+20 GTLVVLIVALVIFIL
-35 TFDWNRARPYVNDK
+35 AFDWNRARPYINDK
-49 VSQAIGRPFAINGD
+49 VTQAIGRPFAINGD
-63 LKVGWRHPADE
+63 LKVGWQHPVGE

-90 ITVANPDWT
+90 ITVGNPDWT
-99 KQPQFATLDEI
+99 RHPQFATLDEI

-116 LPLLAHDIVIPA
+116 LPLLAHDIVIPM

-133 PSVDLERLVDGR
+133 PSVDLERLLDGR
-145 DNWTFKLASSSGPSE
+145 NNWTFKMASSSGPSE
-160 WKLDLHDIAF
+160 WKLDLNDIAF
-170 AKGNIAL
+170 AKGDVTL
-177 SDQQKKVDVQM
+177 SDQQKKVELQM
-188 VIDTLGQPIPIG
+188 AVDTLGQPIPIG
-200 EAMKQQEAASRSA
+200 EAMKQQETASRNA

-223 SKLTEQANAQ
+223 GKLTAQANAQ
-233 AASEAAAAAA
+233 AASEAAAASA

-250 STDINASGT
+250 STEITASGATAASSASGVSEPSTEPPAASETASGT
-259 TAAGG
+259 ATTAG
-264 ASGAPMAG
+264 AKP
-272 GSHAASEASEA
+272 EI
-283 GEASGSVAAPGA
+283 P
-295 SGVASATG
+295 
-303 TQRQMPSYAI
+303 PYAI
-313 GWTVKGTYNK
+313 GWTIKGTYNK
-323 TPVSG
+323 TQVSG

-339 DANRPF
+339 DARRPF

-365 DPAHLAAVDLRLW
+365 DPANLAALDLRLW

-412 SSGNVFK
+412 AGGSVFK

-443 RPLLQGEMVS
+443 RPLLQGELVS
-453 HLLQFSDLAPVI
+453 HLLQFADLAPVI

-477 DATTQPSGRVLPV
+477 DATAQPGNRVLPV

-497 WKAIDADVKFTGR
+497 WKAIDADVTFTGR
-510 RIVKTTDLPITDLY
+510 RIIKSSNLPITDLY
-524 THVVLTDG
+524 THVVMTDG

-539 KFGVAGGSLAS
+539 KFGVAGGSLES
-550 DIHLDGSAVP
+550 NIHLDGSTTP
-560 LKGRFATSAR
+560 LKGRFSTSAR

-589 EINGDAALTATGN
+589 EINGDAALSATGN

-609 TSNGEV
+609 TSNGEL
-615 KALITEGTV
+615 KALVTDGTV

-662 DGVLESRVF
+662 DGVLEPRVF

-678 VINIDGHVNLRDETM
+678 VINIDGTVNLRDETL

-734 GGAAVGLGLINPF
+734 GGAVIGLGLINPF

-770 VRQAPAAPP
+770 VKQAPTAPP
-779 PGVKQQSKPPLSLEG
+779 PGVKQRSKEALSLDG
-794 APVNKST
+794 APVNRQV
-801 KGAAS
+801 GGAS
-806 SPAVDDKKKPAVRS
+806 SAAADTKKKPAGVS
-820 PASARPNTRE
+820 PASASLYK
-830 ADGVHLACGLAQL
+830 GS
-843 ELRRRPVDDLF
+843 
-854 VADQRAARAHAD
+854 
-866 EAIAE
+866 

>member
-1 MAGSSSI
+1 MAVSSTI
-8 GRRIGKIIIWLL
+8 GRRIGKIIAWL
-20 ATVVVLIVALAIFIL
+20 VVIIVILVAALTIFIL
-35 TFDWNRARPYVNDK
+35 TFDWNRARPYIDDK
-49 VSQAIGRPFAINGD
+49 VTQAIGRPFAINGD
-63 LKVGWRHPADE
+63 LKVGWRHPVGE

-82 WPRFSAAN
+82 WPRFSAAD
-90 ITVANPDWT
+90 ITVGNPGWA
-99 KQPQFATLDEI
+99 KQPHFATLDEI

-133 PSVDLERLVDGR
+133 PSVDLERLFDGR
-145 DNWTFKLASSSGPSE
+145 NNWTFKLASSSGPSE
-160 WKLDLHDIAF
+160 WRLDLHDIAF

-177 SDQQKKVDVQM
+177 SDQQTKVELLM
-188 VIDTLGQPIPIG
+188 AIDTLGQPIPIG
-200 EAMKQQEAASRSA
+200 EVMKQQEAASRSA
-213 SAQAIGKAGA
+213 SAEAVGKAGA
-223 SKLTEQANAQ
+223 GKLAAQANAQ
-233 AASEAAAAAA
+233 AASEAAAASA
-243 AAASGAS
+243 AAASGA
-250 STDINASGT
+250 ASAQVT
-259 TAAGG
+259 
-264 ASGAPMAG
+264 ASGASAANDA
-272 GSHAASEASEA
+272 SDALLASEANGASEGA
-283 GEASGSVAAPGA
+283 GAEASGAAVSAA
-295 SGVASATG
+295 SGANAASAG
-303 TQRQMPSYAI
+303 PANGAKPVIPPYAI
-313 GWTVKGTYNK
+313 GWTVKGTYNR

-354 DLHVGL
+354 DLRVGL

-365 DPAHLAAVDLRLW
+365 DPAQLAAVDLRLW
-378 LQGNSMARL
+378 LQGNSLARL

-399 PYATEGRLIGQFK
+399 PYATEGRLVGQFK

-443 RPLLQGEMVS
+443 RPLLQGELVS
-453 HLLQFSDLAPVI
+453 HLLQFADLAPII
-465 GADSNASKAKRG
+465 GADSKASKAKRG
-477 DATTQPSGRVLPV
+477 DATTQPGNKVLPV

-497 WKAIDADVKFTGR
+497 WKAIDADVKFTGN
-510 RIVKTTDLPITDLY
+510 RIVKDSNLPITDLY
-524 THVVLTDG
+524 THVVMTDG
-532 VLSLEPL
+532 VLSFEPL
-539 KFGVAGGSLAS
+539 KFGVAGGSLSS
-550 DIHLDGSAVP
+550 DIHLDGSTTP

-589 EINGDAALTATGN
+589 EINGDAALSATGN

-609 TSNGEV
+609 SSNGEV
-615 KALITEGTV
+615 KALVTDGTV

-662 DGVLESRVF
+662 NGVLDSRIF

-678 VINIDGHVNLRDETM
+678 VIDIDGNVNLRDESM

-734 GGAAVGLGLINPF
+734 GGAAIGLGLINPF

-756 SNNKPLPCAQLLSQ
+756 SNNKPLPCGQLLSQ
-770 VRQAPAAPP
+770 VRQAPSAPP
-779 PGVKQQSKPPLSLEG
+779 PGVKQPPKPAISLDG
-794 APVNKST
+794 VPVNKSS
-801 KGAAS
+801 ADAH
-806 SPAVDDKKKPAVRS
+806 SPAAAGKKPAAVMP
-820 PASARPNTRE
+820 PAT
-830 ADGVHLACGLAQL
+830 
-843 ELRRRPVDDLF
+843 
-854 VADQRAARAHAD
+854 AA
-866 EAIAE
+866 EYKGN